1 MSYKS
6 IWRSLMA
13 LLLLGTLVGCEP
25 APDRL
30 VREARAAMAR
40 GDTELAKLRL
50 AAIVDRFPDHSRAA
64 EARYWRAEIARTI
77 ERDLRLAE
85 LDYLGVARR
94 FPASAFA
101 RRAQWR
107 LAELYEKN
115 FHEPRRA
122 AVEYSRL
129 AETAREPFERSRAH
143 RAAGRSYEA
152 LRDYVQALVEYEEAL
167 ADGPSPVE
175 LAETLWRKASVL
187 YIMGRCGEANDVF
200 ERLTAEKPESPWRLD
215 AGLSAAS
222 CLEEQEKLAEAIEAY
237 RTLATQYP
245 DNHVIPQLLAAAKNR
260 LAKRKK

>member
-1 MSYKS
+1 MSFKS

-13 LLLLGTLVGCEP
+13 LLLLGALVGCER

-50 AAIVDRFPDHSRAA
+50 AAIVEGYPDHPKAA

-85 LDYLGVARR
+85 LDYLGLARR
-94 FPASAFA
+94 FPTSPFA

-122 AVEYSRL
+122 VVEYSRL
-129 AETAREPFERSRAH
+129 AETSGEPFERSRAH

-152 LRDYVQALVEYEEAL
+152 LREYVQALVEYEEAL
-167 ADGPSPVE
+167 ADGPAPAE

-187 YIMGRCGEANDVF
+187 YIMGRCREANEAF
-200 ERLTAEKPESPWRLD
+200 GRLTAEQPESPWRLD

-222 CLEEQEKLAEAIEAY
+222 CLEEQEKIAEAIEAY
-237 RTLATQYP
+237 RALAARYP
-245 DNHVIPQLLAAAKNR
+245 DNHVIPKRLSAAKNR
-260 LAKRKK
+260 LAKRKR

>member
-1 MSYKS
+1 MSSRK
-6 IWRSLMA
+6 ILCSLVV
-13 LLLLGTLVGCEP
+13 LVLVGVLFGCER

-40 GDTELAKLRL
+40 GDIKLAKIRL
-50 AAIVDRFPDHSRAA
+50 ADIVDRYPNHPRAA

-85 LDYLGVARR
+85 LDYLGLARR

-115 FHEPRRA
+115 FNEPRRA

-152 LRDYVQALVEYEEAL
+152 LRDYVQALVKYEEAL
-167 ADGPSPVE
+167 ADGPAPAE
-175 LAETLWRKASVL
+175 LAETLWRRASVL
-187 YIMGRCGEANDVF
+187 YIMGRCREAIEAF
-200 ERLTAEKPESPWRLD
+200 GRLTAERPESPWRLD

-222 CLEEQEKLAEAIEAY
+222 CLEEEEKLAEAIEAY
-237 RTLATQYP
+237 RALAARYP
-245 DNHVIPQLLAAAKNR
+245 DNHVIPKRLIAAKNR
-260 LAKRKK
+260 LAKRKR

>member
-1 MSYKS
+1 
-6 IWRSLMA
+6 MA
-13 LLLLGTLVGCEP
+13 LLLLGALVACER

-50 AAIVDRFPDHSRAA
+50 AAIVDRFPDHPKAA

-77 ERDLRLAE
+77 ERDFRLAE
-85 LDYLGVARR
+85 LDYLGLAHR

-167 ADGPSPVE
+167 ADGPAPAE
-175 LAETLWRKASVL
+175 LAETLWRRASVL
-187 YIMGRCGEANDVF
+187 YIMGRCREANEVF
-200 ERLTAEKPESPWRLD
+200 GRLTAERPESPWRLD

-222 CLEEQEKLAEAIEAY
+222 CLEEQEKLPEAIEAY
-237 RTLATQYP
+237 RALVERYP
-245 DNHVIPQLLAAAKNR
+245 DNHVIPKRLSAAKNR

>member
-1 MSYKS
+1 MSFRS

-13 LLLLGTLVGCEP
+13 LLLLGALVACER

-50 AAIVDRFPDHSRAA
+50 AAIVDRFPDHPKAA

-77 ERDLRLAE
+77 ERDFRLAE
-85 LDYLGVARR
+85 LDYLGLAHR

-115 FHEPRRA
+115 FNEPRRA

-167 ADGPSPVE
+167 ADGPAPAE

-187 YIMGRCGEANDVF
+187 YIMGRCREANEVF
-200 ERLTAEKPESPWRLD
+200 GRLTAERPESPWRLD
-215 AGLSAAS
+215 AGLSVAS
-222 CLEEQEKLAEAIEAY
+222 CLEEQEKLPEAIEAY
-237 RTLATQYP
+237 RALAERYP
-245 DNHVIPQLLAAAKNR
+245 DNHVIPKRLSAAKNR

>member
-1 MSYKS
+1 
-6 IWRSLMA
+6 MA
-13 LLLLGTLVGCEP
+13 LLLLGALVGCER

-50 AAIVDRFPDHSRAA
+50 AAIVEGYPDHPRAA

-85 LDYLGVARR
+85 LDYLGLARR
-94 FPASAFA
+94 FPTSPFA

-122 AVEYSRL
+122 VVEYSRL

-143 RAAGRSYEA
+143 RAA
-152 LRDYVQALVEYEEAL
+152 ALVEYEEAL
-167 ADGPSPVE
+167 AEGPAPAE

-187 YIMGRCGEANDVF
+187 YIVGRCREANEVF
-200 ERLTAEKPESPWRLD
+200 GRLTAEQPESPWRLD

-237 RTLATQYP
+237 RALAVQYP